1 MRSQYILISSIIQVV
16 ALIGRQQFVF
26 NSGRLALIGE
36 IMFTT
41 LPKTPQDLFNLT
53 SDYFKLF
60 PKNEKEVKA
69 ILEKVKTVL
78 ETETAN
84 SQDMWKTYQKALT
97 GDASVN
103 EIATANK
110 KAQQLL
116 ISTRFAAPMGGF
128 FIILSPT
135 AIR

>member
-1 MRSQYILISSIIQVV
+1 
-16 ALIGRQQFVF
+16 
-26 NSGRLALIGE
+26 
-36 IMFTT
+36 MFTT

-116 ISTRFAAPMGGF
+116 ISTRFAA
-128 FIILSPT
+128 IL
-135 AIR
+135 AIPGSIFMLPAIVEFAKTYDVDLIPASVSKEFKL